1 MADADTVTLPR
12 AEYEALLA
20 RIEELEDILAAHDA
34 DDGRRIPHDVALA
47 IIRGEQPFD

>member
-1 MADADTVTLPR
+1 MSHTDTITLPR
-12 AEYEALLA
+12 AQYEALHA

>member
-1 MADADTVTLPR
+1 MPDTDNIILPR
-12 AEYEALLA
+12 SEYEAILA